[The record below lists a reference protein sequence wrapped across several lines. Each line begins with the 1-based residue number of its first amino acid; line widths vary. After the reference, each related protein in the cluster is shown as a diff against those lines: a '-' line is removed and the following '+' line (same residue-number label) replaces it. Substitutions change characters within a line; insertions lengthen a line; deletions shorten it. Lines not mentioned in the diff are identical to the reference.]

1 MQLTQSDIEKIKEE
15 IEHRK
20 IVVRKEALED
30 VKVARA
36 QGDLSEN
43 FEYKAAKQFKNKNE
57 SRIRYLEKL
66 LKTATIISDD
76 SKEDEVGLNKTVD
89 IYFEEDDEVLTY
101 KIVSTMRGDSM
112 SGRIRA
118 LMGHKVGDRVEV
130 KVNDNVS
137 YFVVI
142 KKIENT
148 GEEEK
153 DNIRSF

>member
-1 MQLTQSDIEKIKEE
+1 
-15 IEHRK
+15 
-20 IVVRKEALED
+20 
-30 VKVARA
+30 
-36 QGDLSEN
+36 
-43 FEYKAAKQFKNKNE
+43 
-57 SRIRYLEKL
+57 IRYLEKL

-112 SGRIRA
+112 SGRISNESPIGRA

>member
-1 MQLTQSDIEKIKEE
+1 MDFGANKTLTGGLALQTLETYKEFIGTSDISF
-15 IEHRK
+15 
-20 IVVRKEALED
+20 
-30 VKVARA
+30 
-36 QGDLSEN
+36 GGNN
-43 FEYKAAKQFKNKNE
+43 FE
-57 SRIRYLEKL
+57 
-66 LKTATIISDD
+66 
-76 SKEDEVGLNKTVD
+76 

-112 SGRIRA
+112 SGRISNESPIGRA

>member
-1 MQLTQSDIEKIKEE
+1 MSLQTLETYKDFIDTDE
-15 IEHRK
+15 IYF
-20 IVVRKEALED
+20 
-30 VKVARA
+30 
-36 QGDLSEN
+36 GGNN
-43 FEYKAAKQFKNKNE
+43 FE
-57 SRIRYLEKL
+57 
-66 LKTATIISDD
+66 
-76 SKEDEVGLNKTVD
+76 

-112 SGRIRA
+112 SGRISNESPIGRA